1 MVDYFIPEFL
11 EDAKKQKRKTLIIYF
26 IMLGVYLA
34 VSVFDYVWY
43 FGLPYKSPAITGVKW
58 LQYSLTAVFVIFSF
72 VYLGIVFKRVRRYYK
87 QCYNMQTGLK
97 ETSTGNFLEY
107 DEEIQD
113 KDGVDFKSLVF
124 IEWNKYKKDF
134 FERKVL
140 VFYEKPF
147 PEIPEKANVRYVTQ
161 GNVLISY
168 EILV

>member
-1 MVDYFIPEFL
+1 MIEYFTVDEL
-11 EDAKKQKRKTLIIYF
+11 EKAKKQKKKT
-26 IMLGVYLA
+26 LGVYLSVLA
-34 VSVFDYVWY
+34 VYVLFSVFNFIRY
-43 FGLPYKSPAITGVKW
+43 FNMSYKSPYIAGVKW
-58 LQYSLTAVFVIFSF
+58 LQYSVTVIFVIFSF
-72 VYLGIVFKRVRRYYK
+72 IYLGIVFKRVRRYYK

-134 FERKVL
+134 YERKVL

-147 PEIPEKANVRYVTQ
+147 PEIPEKANVSYVTQ
-161 GNVLISY
+161 GNTLISY
-168 EILV
+168 EILS